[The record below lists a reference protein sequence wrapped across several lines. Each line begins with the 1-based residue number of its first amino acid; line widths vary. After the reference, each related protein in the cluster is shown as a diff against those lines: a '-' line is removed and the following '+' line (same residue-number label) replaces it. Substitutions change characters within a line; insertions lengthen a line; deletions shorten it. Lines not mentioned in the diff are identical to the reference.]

1 MKLSKGKYEPG
12 TYAINIIRGKTNSFG
27 QVQYKIAYLIIVTRI
42 IIVEDDRSTN
52 GYIGRAW
59 LSRERITVPSII
71 VFFLFDFFQHRLFRS
86 IILEIWTK
94 CTFCLRGGNASKK
107 IVIINRQAFDATNR
121 AEIFLLPFRIANTIG
136 KEVKLCRYSPTS

>member
-1 MKLSKGKYEPG
+1 M
-12 TYAINIIRGKTNSFG
+12 TG
-27 QVQYKIAYLIIVTRI
+27 QLTDIL
-42 IIVEDDRSTN
+42 VEL
-52 GYIGRAW
+52 GYQGEDYSANYHC
-59 LSRERITVPSII
+59 
-71 VFFLFDFFQHRLFRS
+71 VFFFFDFFQHRLFRS